1 MSSAAKPFS
10 CLLSVEHTGSA
21 GGTKFAI
28 ANLPFELLGGAG
40 KEADLLACAFCTNAA
55 AYDPN
60 HPGGRTIRD
69 AIPRP

>member
-40 KEADLLACAFCTNAA
+40 KEADLLACAFCINAR
-55 AYDPN
+55 
-60 HPGGRTIRD
+60 GI
-69 AIPRP
+69 